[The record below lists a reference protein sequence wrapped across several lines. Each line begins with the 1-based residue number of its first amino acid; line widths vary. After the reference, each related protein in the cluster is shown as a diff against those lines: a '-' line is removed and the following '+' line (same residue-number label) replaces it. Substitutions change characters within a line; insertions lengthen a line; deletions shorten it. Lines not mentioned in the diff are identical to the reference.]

1 MNFKLSKKKM
11 RWVSLARY
19 INLALSFGIT
29 MVAAVFLGFYAGWWV
44 DHRFDTFPFF
54 MLLGVLSGVGIG
66 FYSLWHELA
75 GLMSSEPGEKQGQ
88 GSDEQRNDERGKQD
102 L

>member
-1 MNFKLSKKKM
+1 LSKKKL
-11 RWVSLARY
+11 RWASLARY
-19 INLALSFGIT
+19 INLAFSFGIT
-29 MVAAVFLGFYAGWWV
+29 MIAAVFLGFYAGWWV
-44 DHRFDTFPFF
+44 DHRFDTFPIF

-75 GLMSSEPGEKQGQ
+75 GLTGGKQGKKQ
-88 GSDEQRNDERGKQD
+88 ERGNDEQRNDEHGGQD